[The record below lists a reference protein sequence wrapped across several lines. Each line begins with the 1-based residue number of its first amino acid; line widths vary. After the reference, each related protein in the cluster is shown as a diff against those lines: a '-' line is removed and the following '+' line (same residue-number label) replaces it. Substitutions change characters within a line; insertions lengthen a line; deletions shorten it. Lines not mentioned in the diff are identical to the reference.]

1 MFVYVFRIARKSA
14 EKGDKPAL
22 FLVLTLFILVVRGAT
37 FKAYTLIDHAKKQ
50 CYNNIKNSV
59 NTNYVMKGGFIMSE
73 YINETGARLAALR
86 KEKRVFRNGKEVIG
100 MTQKEVAE
108 RLGVNETTVN
118 AWEVGKAKKSYKV
131 GQKSQE
137 KKEPYDISS
146 TNLKAL
152 ADLYGVSV
160 DYILGRTDY
169 KTINGAD
176 VARITGLSDPAIKVL
191 QLCGGDNPMMYHHAR
206 DVSRLLVDW
215 DKNGAN
221 SLLSVLSQFIQCPY
235 KRRGQ
240 FTPEGGGLAPL
251 DAVEMD
257 MNAALLYGIIAA
269 AERYKADF
277 QNELKAARID

>member
-1 MFVYVFRIARKSA
+1 M
-14 EKGDKPAL
+14 
-22 FLVLTLFILVVRGAT
+22 ILS
-37 FKAYTLIDHAKKQ
+37 KLAYTPFSRKAGLSM
-50 CYNNIKNSV
+50 SV
-59 NTNYVMKGGFIMSE
+59 YLNDNGI
-73 YINETGARLAALR
+73 GARLAALR
-86 KEKRVFRNGKEVIG
+86 KEKKVLRNGKIETG

-108 RLGVNETTVN
+108 ELGVNVTTVN
-118 AWEVGKAKKSYKV
+118 AWEVGKKKRSYKE
-131 GQKSQE
+131 GE
-137 KKEPYDISS
+137 RTRPEKEPYDISN
-146 TNLKAL
+146 THLCAL

-215 DKNGAN
+215 DKNGAE
-221 SLLSVLSQFIQCPY
+221 SLLSAVSQFIQCPY

>member
-1 MFVYVFRIARKSA
+1 
-14 EKGDKPAL
+14 
-22 FLVLTLFILVVRGAT
+22 
-37 FKAYTLIDHAKKQ
+37 
-50 CYNNIKNSV
+50 
-59 NTNYVMKGGFIMSE
+59 MSE

-86 KEKRVFRNGKEVIG
+86 KEKGL
-100 MTQKEVAE
+100 TQKAVAE
-108 RLGVNETTVN
+108 KLGINEKSYTV
-118 AWEVGKAKKSYKV
+118 WEVGRRKKSHKE
-131 GQKSQE
+131 GE
-137 KKEPYDISS
+137 KTRPEKEAVDIS
-146 TNLKAL
+146 NDHLCAL
-152 ADLYGVSV
+152 ADLYGVSC

-215 DKNGAN
+215 DKNGAE
-221 SLLSVLSQFIQCPY
+221 SLLSAVSQFIQCPY

-251 DAVEMD
+251 GAVEMD
-257 MNAALLYGIIAA
+257 MNDALLYGIVAA
-269 AERYKADF
+269 AERYKADY

>member
-1 MFVYVFRIARKSA
+1 
-14 EKGDKPAL
+14 
-22 FLVLTLFILVVRGAT
+22 
-37 FKAYTLIDHAKKQ
+37 
-50 CYNNIKNSV
+50 
-59 NTNYVMKGGFIMSE
+59 MSE

-108 RLGVNETTVN
+108 RLGINEKSYTV
-118 AWEVGKAKKSYKV
+118 WEVGRRKKSHKE
-131 GQKSQE
+131 GE
-137 KKEPYDISS
+137 KTRPEKEAVDIS
-146 TNLKAL
+146 NAHLCAL
-152 ADLYGVSV
+152 ADLYGVSC

-221 SLLSVLSQFIQCPY
+221 SLLSVLSQFIQC
-235 KRRGQ
+235 
-240 FTPEGGGLAPL
+240 TPGTVARITPDGGGLSSL

-257 MNAALLYGIIAA
+257 MNAALLYGIAAA
-269 AERYKADF
+269 AERYKAVY

>member
-1 MFVYVFRIARKSA
+1 
-14 EKGDKPAL
+14 
-22 FLVLTLFILVVRGAT
+22 
-37 FKAYTLIDHAKKQ
+37 
-50 CYNNIKNSV
+50 
-59 NTNYVMKGGFIMSE
+59 MSE

-86 KEKRVFRNGKEVIG
+86 KEKGL
-100 MTQKEVAE
+100 TQKAVAE
-108 RLGVNETTVN
+108 RLGINEKSYTV
-118 AWEVGKAKKSYKV
+118 WEVGRRKKSHKE
-131 GQKSQE
+131 GETTRPE
-137 KKEPYDISS
+137 KEAVDIS
-146 TNLKAL
+146 NAHLCAL

-221 SLLSVLSQFIQCPY
+221 SLLSVLSQFIQC
-235 KRRGQ
+235 
-240 FTPEGGGLAPL
+240 TPGTVARITPDGGGLSSL
-251 DAVEMD
+251 GAVEMD
-257 MNAALLYGIIAA
+257 MNAALLYGIAAA
-269 AERYKADF
+269 AERYKAVY

>member
-1 MFVYVFRIARKSA
+1 
-14 EKGDKPAL
+14 
-22 FLVLTLFILVVRGAT
+22 
-37 FKAYTLIDHAKKQ
+37 
-50 CYNNIKNSV
+50 
-59 NTNYVMKGGFIMSE
+59 MSE

-86 KEKRVFRNGKEVIG
+86 KENGL
-100 MTQKEVAE
+100 TQKAVAE
-108 RLGVNETTVN
+108 RLGINEKSYTV
-118 AWEVGKAKKSYKV
+118 WEVGRRKKSHKE
-131 GQKSQE
+131 GE
-137 KKEPYDISS
+137 KTRPEKEAVDIS
-146 TNLKAL
+146 NAHLCAL

-221 SLLSVLSQFIQCPY
+221 SLLSIITKYIQCEYRAVGRIVPD
-235 KRRGQ
+235 
-240 FTPEGGGLAPL
+240 GGGLSPL
-251 DAVEMD
+251 GALDID
-257 MNAALLYGIIAA
+257 MNAALLYGIAA
-269 AERYKADF
+269 AVKTYKEDY